1 MKRISKKKATKRVLV
16 FVLGAEEIMEILVDE
31 DFDQDVLDQYV
42 FEKKTQG
49 NLQVYSK
56 NGVTRNKEHFS
67 MSSVFGFGDDVKR
80 NRNRLHELD
89 YTSSAFC

>member
-1 MKRISKKKATKRVLV
+1 MKRISKKKETKRVLV
-16 FVLGAEEIMEILVDE
+16 FVLGPDELVEILVDE
-31 DFDQDVLDQYV
+31 DFDESTLDQYV

-56 NGVTRNKEHFS
+56 NGVTRDKEHFS
-67 MSSVFGFGDDVKR
+67 MSSVFGFGDNVR
-80 NRNRLHELD
+80 RSSRRLHELD